1 MFPVQRRTSNPMAKS
16 LRLMLSDN
24 AGGTLIEYA
33 LIVALVA
40 AVAVVAVSKLGANNS
55 SVLSKSAAS
64 I

>member
-1 MFPVQRRTSNPMAKS
+1 MTKS

-24 AGGTLIEYA
+24 SGGTLVEYA

-40 AVAVVAVSKLGANNS
+40 AVAVLAVAKLGANNS
-55 SVLSKSAAS
+55 SVLSSSAHS

>member
-1 MFPVQRRTSNPMAKS
+1 M
-16 LRLMLSDN
+16 MLSDT

-33 LIVALVA
+33 LIIALVA
-40 AVAVVAVSKLGANNS
+40 AVAVLAVSKLGSNNS